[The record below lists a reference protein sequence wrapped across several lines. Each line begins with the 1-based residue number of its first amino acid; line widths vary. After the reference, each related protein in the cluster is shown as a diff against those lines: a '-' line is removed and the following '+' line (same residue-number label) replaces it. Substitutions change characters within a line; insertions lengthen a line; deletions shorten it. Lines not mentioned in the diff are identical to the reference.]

1 MTLYRPLSYVYR
13 YVLPPLEACP
23 GEAGSNRCASCV
35 LLRLLTIGNTWP
47 TPNTSTLRPRRPSD
61 PAQLTSER
69 PSAQHRS
76 CARAPL
82 ADSARQSP
90 TGQAYNMVAE
100 LVNLIQMAP
109 HLRLHCTTPTSTRH
123 RGTARRRAPPHAAR
137 TRARNR
143 QPALNPTTRPAPQ
156 SSSNGCSRLHE
167 TSPAEDLR
175 TRTRT
180 RPGHA

>member
-1 MTLYRPLSYVYR
+1 MSTV
-13 YVLPPLEACP
+13 
-23 GEAGSNRCASCV
+23 
-35 LLRLLTIGNTWP
+35 
-47 TPNTSTLRPRRPSD
+47 TSTGVSGGSGKHRVRFLLSSRVGRPDNITHHATRDAAPPHSASPRIAERGSVGVAARPRTRPPSMPD
-61 PAQLTSER
+61 QIPAY
-69 PSAQHRS
+69 
-76 CARAPL
+76 
-82 ADSARQSP
+82 D
-90 TGQAYNMVAE
+90 MVAD

-123 RGTARRRAPPHAAR
+123 RGTARHRAPPRAAR
-137 TRARNR
+137 TRARSR